1 MQGISQTL
9 GDSFL
14 SLSCPQLPVF
24 LTCLSL
30 TCDLKNLSQLMSQ
43 TAASCLCGFSA
54 HLSSDE
60 GHKQIQYSLQLDLY
74 EITRLE
80 DVCSVFVSSGCT
92 WKYHALTSL
101 FTDGEQKIG
110 ALFVLLLLILHS
122 CRALTPSFIGK
133 GKGRVCFSF

>member
-9 GDSFL
+9 GASFL
-14 SLSCPQLPVF
+14 SLSCPQSPVF
-24 LTCLSL
+24 LTRLSL

-43 TAASCLCGFSA
+43 AATFCLCGFSA

-60 GHKQIQYSLQLDLY
+60 RNKQNRYSLRLDLY

-110 ALFVLLLLILHS
+110 ALFVILPLILHS
-122 CRALTPSFIGK
+122 CRALIPLFIGK
-133 GKGRVCFSF
+133 GKEECVFLF